1 MAKSDAYEQSYEEF
15 RLRELHHFE
24 AEQALANIKNY
35 VSNALYEY
43 GDELDHEV
51 ILSMIPDDI

>member
-1 MAKSDAYEQSYEEF
+1 MKS
-15 RLRELHHFE
+15 E